1 MKKVLLSL
9 FLSLL
14 LLSSPLSATMEANLD
29 KAFRTLGMA
38 HNVTT
43 GGGYQ
48 DQTGG
53 FIRAGVYLPGLKSI
67 MRICFPF
74 SFLIIVPGVEVL
86 IYLQGGLAISMR
98 KPLLPS
104 FATLEVMQA
113 VMRLI

>member
-14 LLSSPLSATMEANLD
+14 LLSSPLSATREANLD

-53 FIRAGVYLPGLKSI
+53 FYTGGSVFARGKVNNTDLLSIQMPHYRAGCGGIDLFMFG
-67 MRICFPF
+67 F
-74 SFLIIVPGVEVL
+74 SFINAQEFI
-86 IYLQGGLAISMR
+86 Q
-98 KPLLPS
+98 LL
-104 FATLEVMQA
+104 
-113 VMRLI
+113 RN